1 LPATNSATNPQ
12 KHNNNP
18 VGISAELE
26 VLQLLLGNGWQALE
40 HRWHCRWGEIDLL
53 VAKPERLLLVEVKAR
68 SRVGPDGWGAGAFGI
83 LKRKKLERSF
93 SCWLALHQSWHQA
106 SVEIVLALVP
116 IVSLPSQRLQKPIR
130 WLIWHG

>member
-1 LPATNSATNPQ
+1 MCSYSNADAVVV
-12 KHNNNP
+12 K
-18 VGISAELE
+18 GIGFAHF
-26 VLQLLLGNGWQALE
+26 WQ
-40 HRWHCRWGEIDLL
+40 EIYCLRSLSYAKKL
-53 VAKPERLLLVEVKAR
+53 VKDWILSPFFIFCIQFTGCLLLVEVKAR

-83 LKRKKLERSF
+83 MKRKKLERSF

>member
-1 LPATNSATNPQ
+1 MCSYSNADAVVV
-12 KHNNNP
+12 K
-18 VGISAELE
+18 GIGFAHF
-26 VLQLLLGNGWQALE
+26 WQ
-40 HRWHCRWGEIDLL
+40 EIYCLRSLSYAKKL
-53 VAKPERLLLVEVKAR
+53 VKDWIFSPFFIFCIQFTGRLLLVEVKAR

-83 LKRKKLERSF
+83 MKRKKLERSF